1 MKKWFQEFNIE
12 LLNLFKRTPQYCAKI
27 LHIFTLLVG
36 FGIALVLATLWI
48 APHASKLYHHI
59 FTISLTEHKEINIED
74 KRHIEYLLL
83 KNKIIPISEVYN
95 HTLEYY
101 NSLIS
106 ILVALLGIFAFL
118 AWVSLRTKIKEDVQ
132 QEIEK
137 FFSSQQ
143 TIAWLNELFKKKIDE
158 NKEWLLADQENLI
171 NKIEE
176 NVLAQIEEKKI
187 EEISEREE

>member
-1 MKKWFQEFNIE
+1 MKKWFQEFKIE

-36 FGIALVLATLWI
+36 FGIALVLAILWI

-59 FTISLTEHKEINIED
+59 FTISLTERKEINIED